1 VGALVEGAGLAGL
14 PVTLEFSGQSTGL
27 PPAVALAAY
36 RVTQEAL
43 TNVVKH
49 APGAET
55 VVAIDCGTEGVAVR
69 VRNGRSLVP
78 VAAVPGHQ
86 GQGLMG
92 MAERAAH
99 CHGWVKAGP
108 EGEGF
113 AVEAWLP
120 VAGA

>member
-1 VGALVEGAGLAGL
+1 
-14 PVTLEFSGQSTGL
+14 
-27 PPAVALAAY
+27 LAAY

-55 VVAIDCGTEGVAVR
+55 VVAIDCGADGVSVR
-69 VRNGRSLVP
+69 VRNGRPVVP
-78 VAAVPGHQ
+78 VAPVPGHQ
-86 GQGLMG
+86 GHGLMG

-120 VAGA
+120 VAVP